1 MEKIVE
7 FHENLNPDLWI
18 DEENLNDEVLQ
29 KLLEASEEFYKFLN
43 VQAPIEDI
51 VILGSSANYT
61 YTKYSDIDLHLIIN
75 FTRVDEDI
83 KFAKEYFDAKKYVWN
98 NEHDIKMFGMEVEFY
113 VQDTREKNSS
123 NAVYSIMNNKWVKK
137 PEKENLKIDL
147 KKIKSKAEGIKKSI
161 EMSKD
166 SLESLNKIKEKI
178 KNMRQCGLEKYGEY
192 SVENLTFKYLRNK
205 KVIEKMLFYIR
216 DNFDKKF
223 SLDEVNEWN
232 EILIK

>member
-1 MEKIVE
+1 MEKIIE

-18 DEENLNDEVLQ
+18 DEETLNDEVLQ
-29 KLLEASEEFYKFLN
+29 KLLEVSEEFYKFLN
-43 VQAPIEDI
+43 VQAPIENI
-51 VILGSSANYT
+51 VLVGSSANYT
-61 YTKYSDIDLHLIIN
+61 YTKYSDIDLHLIID
-75 FTRVDEDI
+75 FSKVDEDV

-113 VQDTREKNSS
+113 VQDTKEKNSS
-123 NAVYSIMNNKWVKK
+123 NAVYSIMNNEWIKK
-137 PEKENLKIDL
+137 SEKEDLKIDI
-147 KKIKSKAEGIKKSI
+147 KKIKNKVESIKKSI

-178 KNMRQCGLEKYGEY
+178 KTMRQCGLEKYGEY
-192 SVENLTFKYLRNK
+192 SIENLTFKYLRNK

-223 SLDEVNEWN
+223 SIQEINEWN
-232 EILIK
+232 ILLVK